1 MRATGNLAGVSF
13 ISPPRGHRDEMQ
25 WQQIITESGYFF
37 TVAAMRWFSSRIL
50 WDTLAPIGDDYSF
63 VTSEQ
68 DTYTNQPRTY
78 TVRVWTMATGVDK
91 ISGFGEHASRA
102 AALKALREVLQ
113 AQQARAN

>member
-1 MRATGNLAGVSF
+1 MRAVGNLAGVTF
-13 ISPPRGHRDEMQ
+13 LSPPRHHHHEEQ
-25 WQQIITESGYFF
+25 WREIITESGYFF
-37 TVAAMRWFSSRIL
+37 TVAAMRWLSSRIL

>member
-1 MRATGNLAGVSF
+1 MRATGNLAGVTF
-13 ISPPRGHRDEMQ
+13 LSPPRYHRDHEQ
-25 WQQIITESGYFF
+25 WQKIITESGYFF
-37 TVAAMRWFSSRIL
+37 TVDAMRWFSSRIL

-78 TVRVWTMATGVDK
+78 TVRVWTMATGVDE
-91 ISGFGEHASRA
+91 ICGFGEHASRA

-113 AQQARAN
+113 DTEARAN